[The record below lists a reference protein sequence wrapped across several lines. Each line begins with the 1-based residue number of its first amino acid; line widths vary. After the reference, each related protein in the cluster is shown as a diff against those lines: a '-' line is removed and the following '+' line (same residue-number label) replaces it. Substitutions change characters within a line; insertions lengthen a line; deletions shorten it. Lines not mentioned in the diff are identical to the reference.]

1 MDYTGE
7 VVVGGPPQR
16 RELSTL
22 LVTKVAVGPYEN
34 NAYLLRCRASG
45 DQLLVDAA
53 DEPHRL
59 LEIIGSG
66 GLVAVVTT
74 HQHGDH
80 WQGLAEVVQATG
92 ARTFAHAEDA
102 DEIPV
107 ETDVMLSG
115 GDTVMVGE
123 VPLEVIHLRGH
134 TPGSIALRH
143 RDPGGTDHL
152 FSGDSLFPG
161 GVGRTTSPT
170 EFDSLLADVTSRI
183 FDVMADNTWFYPG
196 HGKDSTLGAE
206 RPHLAEWHDRGW

>member
-7 VVVGGPPQR
+7 VVVGGPPQQ

-22 LVTKVAVGPYEN
+22 LITKVAVGPYEN
-34 NAYLLRCRASG
+34 NAYLLRCRESG

-53 DEPHRL
+53 DSPDRL

-161 GVGRTTSPT
+161 GVGRTTSPA

-183 FDVMADNTWFYPG
+183 FDVMADDTWFYPG